1 MVTFA
6 TMKKIKKL
14 VNNKTGVSQRKIAN
28 SLNINQS
35 TVSRSIKKIG
45 LKYKKCCRAPKATE
59 AQKKRQSERL
69 EKITDKFFYKLAFS
83 RKLDF
88 LRFLL
93 YLRNEVRYRN
103 D

>member
-69 EKITDKFFYKLAFS
+69 EKITDEFFLQISIFAEIGIFTFS
-83 RKLDF
+83 AISPQRSKIQK
-88 LRFLL
+88 
-93 YLRNEVRYRN
+93 
-103 D
+103 

>member
-1 MVTFA
+1 MT
-6 TMKKIKKL
+6 KNKKKL
-14 VNNKTGVSQRKIAN
+14 INNKIGVSQGKIAN

-45 LKYKKCCRAPKATE
+45 LKYKKRCRALKATK
-59 AQKKRQSERL
+59 AQKKRQSDRL
-69 EKITDKFFYKLAFS
+69 EKITDNFFYKLAFS

>member
-1 MVTFA
+1 MDLPFQFSWSGDFCNNE
-6 TMKKIKKL
+6 KNKKKL

-69 EKITDKFFYKLAFS
+69 EKLCNGPMKQKEINQDIVIKMFE
-83 RKLDF
+83 
-88 LRFLL
+88 
-93 YLRNEVRYRN
+93 N
-103 D
+103 

>member
-1 MVTFA
+1 
-6 TMKKIKKL
+6 MKKIKKL

-69 EKITDKFFYKLAFS
+69 EKITDDFFYNIAL
-83 RKLDF
+83 LLHINF
-88 LRFLL
+88 LRYLL
-93 YLRNEVRYRN
+93 YLRN
-103 D
+103 